1 MKMAI
6 QATQMYKN
14 DTLTPPSTIHTHT
27 PPHPHPQYTHT
38 HCLFHKE
45 HKQNN
50 RLKLSNIIC
59 YAFSSFF
66 HFLFWFLYSFSLFF
80 HFFFLLFF
88 SFFYPYILTPSFIPL
103 FSFHS
108 FYVQCLK
115 VAIHPSMHLHSY
127 RYCKLDKNCTR

>member
-80 HFFFLLFF
+80 FSLLFSSILFIFLPLHSYAQFYPSLFF
-88 SFFYPYILTPSFIPL
+88 SFSLCPVFEGSYPSIYALTQL
-103 FSFHS
+103 Q
-108 FYVQCLK
+108 VL
-115 VAIHPSMHLHSY
+115 
-127 RYCKLDKNCTR
+127 

>member
-14 DTLTPPSTIHTHT
+14 DTLTPPSTIHTHTHT

-59 YAFSSFF
+59 YAMLSLLSFTFSSGFCT
-66 HFLFWFLYSFSLFF
+66 LSLFF
-80 HFFFLLFF
+80 SLLFSSILFIFLPLHSYAQFYPSLFF
-88 SFFYPYILTPSFIPL
+88 SFSLCPVFEGSYPSIYALTQL
-103 FSFHS
+103 Q
-108 FYVQCLK
+108 VL
-115 VAIHPSMHLHSY
+115 
-127 RYCKLDKNCTR
+127 